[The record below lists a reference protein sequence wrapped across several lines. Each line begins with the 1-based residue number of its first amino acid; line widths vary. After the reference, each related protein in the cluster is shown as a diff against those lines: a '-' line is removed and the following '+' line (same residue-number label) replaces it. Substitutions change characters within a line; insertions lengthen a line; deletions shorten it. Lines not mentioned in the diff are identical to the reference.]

1 MLLLYTP
8 TSPYV
13 RKVMLSAHVLG
24 LADDLT
30 LDTVDWTSPDSA
42 AKLALNPL
50 AKVPALIADGKLIAD
65 SRVIVE
71 YFDTLAGS
79 GKIIP
84 NDSETRPETRIDVL
98 SQAALIEGMIDA
110 SILIVYETRLRP
122 ENMVLESVME
132 RYREKII
139 RGLVMVGATTKSYD
153 NGAMP
158 TIADISLAVLLDYLD
173 FRNVVPWR
181 DHAPQLGDWMAS
193 FAATVPSY
201 EETLPR
207 A

>member
-1 MLLLYTP
+1 MQLFYAP
-8 TSPYV
+8 ASPYV

-30 LDTVDWTSPDSA
+30 LETVDWASPDSA
-42 AKLALNPL
+42 DKLALNPL

-65 SRVIVE
+65 SRVIME
-71 YFDTLAGS
+71 FFDIRAGG

-84 NDSETRPETRIDVL
+84 HDPETRIDVL
-98 SQAALIEGMIDA
+98 RQAALIEGMLDA
-110 SILIVYETRLRP
+110 SIAIVYETRLRP
-122 ENMVLESVME
+122 ENMVMDSIMH

-139 RGLVMVGATTKSYD
+139 RGLAMVGASTISYD

-158 TIADISLAVLLDYLD
+158 TIADISLAALLDYLD
-173 FRNVVPWR
+173 FRDIVAWR
-181 DHAPQLGDWMAS
+181 DHAPHLADWMAS
-193 FAATVPSY
+193 FAAAVPGY
-201 EETLPR
+201 QDTMPK

>member
-24 LADDLT
+24 LIDDLT
-30 LDTVDWTSPDSA
+30 LETVDWASPDSGD
-42 AKLALNPL
+42 KLALNPL

-71 YFDTLAGS
+71 YFDTRAGG
-79 GKIIP
+79 GKIMP
-84 NDSETRPETRIDVL
+84 NDPETRIDVL

-181 DHAPQLGDWMAS
+181 DHAPHLGDWMAS
-193 FAATVPSY
+193 FAATVPGY

>member
-1 MLLLYTP
+1 MQLFYTP
-8 TSPYV
+8 ASPYV
-13 RKVMLSAHVLG
+13 RKVMMSAHVLG

-30 LDTVDWTSPDSA
+30 LDTVDWSSPDSA
-42 AKLALNPL
+42 AKLILNPL

-71 YFDTLAGS
+71 YFDACAGG

-84 NDSETRPETRIDVL
+84 NDPETRIDVL
-98 SQAALIEGMIDA
+98 GQAALIEGMIDA
-110 SILIVYETRLRP
+110 SILIIYETRLRP

-132 RYREKII
+132 RYRDKIV

-158 TIADISLAVLLDYLD
+158 TIADISLAALLDYLD
-173 FRNVVPWR
+173 FRNIVQWR
-181 DHAPQLGDWMAS
+181 DHAPHLCDWMAS
-193 FAATVPSY
+193 FAATVPGY

>member
-24 LADDLT
+24 LIDDLT
-30 LDTVDWTSPDSA
+30 LETVDWASPDSGD
-42 AKLALNPL
+42 KLALNPL

-65 SRVIVE
+65 SRVIME
-71 YFDTLAGS
+71 YFDTRAGG

-84 NDSETRPETRIDVL
+84 DNPEIRIDVL

-132 RYREKII
+132 RYRDKII

-158 TIADISLAVLLDYLD
+158 TIADISLAALLDYLD
-173 FRNVVPWR
+173 FRNIVPWR
-181 DHAPQLGDWMAS
+181 DHAPHLGDWMAIP
-193 FAATVPSY
+193 VSY
-201 EETLPR
+201 THLTLPTICSV
-207 A
+207 

>member
-24 LADDLT
+24 LIDDLT
-30 LDTVDWTSPDSA
+30 LETVDWASPDSRD
-42 AKLALNPL
+42 KLALNPL

-65 SRVIVE
+65 SRVIME
-71 YFDTLAGS
+71 YFDTRAGG

-84 NDSETRPETRIDVL
+84 NDPETRIDVL

-132 RYREKII
+132 RYRDKII

-158 TIADISLAVLLDYLD
+158 TIADISLAALLDYLD
-173 FRNVVPWR
+173 FRNIVPWR
-181 DHAPQLGDWMAS
+181 DHAPHLGDWMAS
-193 FAATVPSY
+193 FAATVPGY

>member
-24 LADDLT
+24 LAGDLT

-71 YFDTLAGS
+71 YFDTLAGG

-181 DHAPQLGDWMAS
+181 DHAPHLGDWMAN
-193 FAATVPSY
+193 FAATVPGY

>member
-71 YFDTLAGS
+71 YFDTLAGG

-181 DHAPQLGDWMAS
+181 DHALHLGNWMAS
-193 FAATVPSY
+193 FAATVPGY

>member
-1 MLLLYTP
+1 MQLFYTP
-8 TSPYV
+8 ASPYV

-30 LDTVDWTSPDSA
+30 LETVDWASPDSA
-42 AKLALNPL
+42 DKLALNPL

-65 SRVIVE
+65 SRVIME
-71 YFDTLAGS
+71 FFDIRAGG

-84 NDSETRPETRIDVL
+84 HDPETRIDVL
-98 SQAALIEGMIDA
+98 RQAALIEGMLDA

-122 ENMVLESVME
+122 ENMVMDSIMH

-139 RGLVMVGATTKSYD
+139 RGLAMVGASTISYD

-158 TIADISLAVLLDYLD
+158 TIADISLVALLDYLD
-173 FRNVVPWR
+173 FRDIVAWR
-181 DHAPQLGDWMAS
+181 DHAPHLADWKAS
-193 FAATVPSY
+193 FAAAVPGY
-201 EETLPR
+201 QDTMPK

>member
-24 LADDLT
+24 LIDDLT
-30 LDTVDWTSPDSA
+30 LDTVDWASPDSA

-65 SRVIVE
+65 SRVIME
-71 YFDTLAGS
+71 YFDTRAGG

-84 NDSETRPETRIDVL
+84 DNPEIRIDVL

-132 RYREKII
+132 RYRDKII

-158 TIADISLAVLLDYLD
+158 TIADISLAALLDYLD
-173 FRNVVPWR
+173 FRNIVPWR
-181 DHAPQLGDWMAS
+181 DHAPHLGDWMAS
-193 FAATVPSY
+193 FAATVPGY

>member
-1 MLLLYTP
+1 MQLFYTP
-8 TSPYV
+8 ASPYV

-30 LDTVDWTSPDSA
+30 LETVDWASPDSA
-42 AKLALNPL
+42 DKLALNPL

-65 SRVIVE
+65 SRVIME
-71 YFDTLAGS
+71 FFDIRAGG

-84 NDSETRPETRIDVL
+84 HDPETRIDVL
-98 SQAALIEGMIDA
+98 RQAALIEGMLDA
-110 SILIVYETRLRP
+110 SIAIVYETRLRP
-122 ENMVLESVME
+122 ENMVMDSIMH

-139 RGLVMVGATTKSYD
+139 RGLAMVGTSTISYD

-158 TIADISLAVLLDYLD
+158 TIADISLAALLDYLD
-173 FRNVVPWR
+173 FRDIVAWR
-181 DHAPQLGDWMAS
+181 DHAPHLADWMAS
-193 FAATVPSY
+193 FAAAVPGY
-201 EETLPR
+201 QDTMPK

>member
-24 LADDLT
+24 LIDDLT
-30 LDTVDWTSPDSA
+30 LDTVDWASPDSA

-50 AKVPALIADGKLIAD
+50 AKVPALIADDKLIAD

-71 YFDTLAGS
+71 YFDTRAGG

-84 NDSETRPETRIDVL
+84 DNPEIRIDVL

-132 RYREKII
+132 RYRDKII

-158 TIADISLAVLLDYLD
+158 TIADISLAALLDYLD
-173 FRNVVPWR
+173 FRNIVPWR
-181 DHAPQLGDWMAS
+181 DHAPHLGDWMAS
-193 FAATVPSY
+193 FAATVPGY

>member
-71 YFDTLAGS
+71 YFDTLAGG

-139 RGLVMVGATTKSYD
+139 RGLVMVGATTC
-153 NGAMP
+153 
-158 TIADISLAVLLDYLD
+158 LLYTS
-173 FRNVVPWR
+173 PSPR
-181 DHAPQLGDWMAS
+181 D
-193 FAATVPSY
+193 
-201 EETLPR
+201 
-207 A
+207 

>member
-71 YFDTLAGS
+71 YFDTLAGG

-84 NDSETRPETRIDVL
+84 NDSETRPETPIDVL
-98 SQAALIEGMIDA
+98 SKAALIEGMIDA

-139 RGLVMVGATTKSYD
+139 RGLVMVGPTTKSYD

-181 DHAPQLGDWMAS
+181 DHAPHLGDWMAS
-193 FAATVPSY
+193 FAATVPGY

>member
-24 LADDLT
+24 LIDDLT
-30 LDTVDWTSPDSA
+30 LDTVDWASPDSA

-71 YFDTLAGS
+71 YFDTRAGG

-84 NDSETRPETRIDVL
+84 DDPEIRIDVL

-122 ENMVLESVME
+122 ENMALESVME
-132 RYREKII
+132 RYRDKII

-158 TIADISLAVLLDYLD
+158 TIADISLAALLDYLD
-173 FRNVVPWR
+173 FRNIVPWR
-181 DHAPQLGDWMAS
+181 DHAPHLGDWMAS
-193 FAATVPSY
+193 FAATVPGY

>member
-1 MLLLYTP
+1 MQLFYTP
-8 TSPYV
+8 ASPYV

-30 LDTVDWTSPDSA
+30 LETVDWASPDSA
-42 AKLALNPL
+42 DKLALNPL

-65 SRVIVE
+65 SRVIME
-71 YFDTLAGS
+71 FFDIRAGG

-84 NDSETRPETRIDVL
+84 HDPETRIDVL
-98 SQAALIEGMIDA
+98 RQAALIEGMLDA
-110 SILIVYETRLRP
+110 SIAIVYETRLRP
-122 ENMVLESVME
+122 ENMVMDSIMH

-139 RGLVMVGATTKSYD
+139 RGLAMVGASTISYD

-158 TIADISLAVLLDYLD
+158 TIADISLAALLDYLD
-173 FRNVVPWR
+173 FRDIVAWR
-181 DHAPQLGDWMAS
+181 DHAPHLADWMAS
-193 FAATVPSY
+193 FAAAVPGY
-201 EETLPR
+201 QDTMPK

>member
-1 MLLLYTP
+1 
-8 TSPYV
+8 
-13 RKVMLSAHVLG
+13 MLSAHVLG

-139 RGLVMVGATTKSYD
+139 RGLVMVGATTKTYD

-181 DHAPQLGDWMAS
+181 DHAPHLGDWMAS
-193 FAATVPSY
+193 FAATVPGY

>member
-50 AKVPALIADGKLIAD
+50 AKVPALIADGNLIAD

-71 YFDTLAGS
+71 YFDTLAGG

-158 TIADISLAVLLDYLD
+158 TIANISLAVLLDYLD
-173 FRNVVPWR
+173 FRNVVPWL
-181 DHAPQLGDWMAS
+181 DHAPHLGDWMAS
-193 FAATVPSY
+193 FAATVPGY

>member
-1 MLLLYTP
+1 MQLFYT
-8 TSPYV
+8 TASPYV

-24 LADDLT
+24 FADDLT
-30 LDTVDWTSPDSA
+30 LETVDWASPDGI

-65 SRVIVE
+65 SRVIME
-71 YFDTLAGS
+71 YFDLRAGG

-84 NDSETRPETRIDVL
+84 NDPETRIDVL

-122 ENMVLESVME
+122 ENMVMDSIMQ
-132 RYREKII
+132 RYRDKII
-139 RGLVMVGATTKSYD
+139 RGLGMVGAATTSYD
-153 NGAMP
+153 NGALP
-158 TIADISLAVLLDYLD
+158 TVADIALAALLDYLD
-173 FRNVVPWR
+173 FRNIVAWR
-181 DHAPQLGDWMAS
+181 DHAPHLADWMAG
-193 FAATVPSY
+193 FAAAVPGY
-201 EETLPR
+201 QDTMPK

>member
-24 LADDLT
+24 LIDDLT
-30 LDTVDWTSPDSA
+30 LDTVDWVSPDSA

-71 YFDTLAGS
+71 YFDTRAGG

-84 NDSETRPETRIDVL
+84 DDPEIRIDVL

-122 ENMVLESVME
+122 ENMALESVME
-132 RYREKII
+132 RYRDKII

-158 TIADISLAVLLDYLD
+158 TIADISLAALLDYLD
-173 FRNVVPWR
+173 FRNIVPWR
-181 DHAPQLGDWMAS
+181 DHAPHLGDWMAS
-193 FAATVPSY
+193 FAATVPGY

>member
-71 YFDTLAGS
+71 YFDTLAGG

-181 DHAPQLGDWMAS
+181 DHAPHLGDWMAS
-193 FAATVPSY
+193 FAATVPGY
-201 EETLPR
+201 KETLPR

>member
-24 LADDLT
+24 LIDDLT
-30 LDTVDWTSPDSA
+30 LETVDWASPDSGD
-42 AKLALNPL
+42 KLALNPL

-71 YFDTLAGS
+71 YFDTRAGG

-84 NDSETRPETRIDVL
+84 DDPEIRIDVL

-122 ENMVLESVME
+122 ENMALESVME
-132 RYREKII
+132 RYRDKII

-158 TIADISLAVLLDYLD
+158 TIADISLAALLDYLD
-173 FRNVVPWR
+173 FRNIVPWR
-181 DHAPQLGDWMAS
+181 DHAPHLGDWMAS
-193 FAATVPSY
+193 FAATVPGY

>member
-181 DHAPQLGDWMAS
+181 DHAPHLGDWMAS
-193 FAATVPSY
+193 FAATVPGY

>member
-30 LDTVDWTSPDSA
+30 LDTVDWTSLDSA

-71 YFDTLAGS
+71 YFDTLAGG

-181 DHAPQLGDWMAS
+181 DHAPHLGDWMAS
-193 FAATVPSY
+193 FAATVPGY

>member
-1 MLLLYTP
+1 MQLFYTP
-8 TSPYV
+8 ASPYV

-24 LADDLT
+24 FADDLT
-30 LDTVDWTSPDSA
+30 LETVDWASPDSTD
-42 AKLALNPL
+42 KLALNPL

-65 SRVIVE
+65 SRVIME
-71 YFDTLAGS
+71 FFDIRAGG

-84 NDSETRPETRIDVL
+84 NDPETRIDVL
-98 SQAALIEGMIDA
+98 GQAALIEGMLDA

-122 ENMVLESVME
+122 ENMVMDSIMH

-139 RGLVMVGATTKSYD
+139 RGLAMVGASTISYD

-158 TIADISLAVLLDYLD
+158 TIADISLAALLDYLD
-173 FRNVVPWR
+173 FRDIVAWR
-181 DHAPQLGDWMAS
+181 DHAPHLADWMAS
-193 FAATVPSY
+193 FAAAVPGY
-201 EETLPR
+201 QDTMPK